1 MQLGGPPSGAGTLN
15 ADGGEI
21 QPADPS
27 KFYKEPGYSP
37 YAGRRYPERP
47 YFGDEHVHTAWSVDA
62 GGSGATLGPEEA
74 TRFARGEEV
83 TSTSGQPV
91 KLGQPLDWVAI
102 TDHSDMMGMITEIK
116 GGNPEMMAD
125 PTLKRWRDMFN
136 GGPVEAKKAVMEL
149 VAAQSN
155 KKLPP
160 AATDPKFAKS
170 VWAKTTTIA
179 EKYNEPGRFTA
190 FIAYEWTSNAGG
202 GDNLHRNIIYRDNKD
217 KADQVLPYT
226 TFQSENPE
234 DLWKWMTEWEK
245 TTGGK
250 ILAIPHN
257 GNLSNGR
264 MFALTTFSG
273 DPLTKAWADA
283 RQRWEPLFEAIQMK
297 GQSESHPSLSTTD
310 DFAAYELWD
319 RGNLT
324 QTPKKPGMI
333 AGEYAREALK
343 NGLKVEQDLGTNPF
357 KFGMAGG
364 TDTHNGL
371 VAAEEDN
378 FFAKFP
384 SAEPRP
390 DRWDEDAMNFGPNR
404 IVKGWE
410 MTAAG
415 YTAVWATGNTRAE
428 LWDAM
433 MRRETY
439 ATSGPRM
446 IVRFFGG
453 YDFTQADAT
462 RTPAVAG
469 YAKGVPMGGD
479 LAGGAI
485 RQGADVPR
493 RRAQGPVQRQPRSH
507 PDHQGMAGQGRQAAG
522 EDLRRGVGRQ
532 GPAQDRQRQADPG
545 REYRGRRHRDVDQ
558 HHRRSGTRRRVEGPG
573 LRSVGPRGLLRAHPR
588 DPDAALD
595 RVRRGVLQDQD
606 HRPESTD
613 DDAGAGVHVANL
625 VFAEVRVHMRI
636 RTLLGEPM
644 LHFLL
649 IGIALF
655 AAYQWMAPV
664 DSDGRRIVI
673 TQGVVD
679 DLVTQHVAAKG
690 REPSSTEL
698 NHLIESYVRDEILYR
713 EGVKLGLDRDD
724 IVVKRRVRQK
734 IELIEEEDASTRTPT
749 DADLSAYLAANPA
762 RFVQPAI
769 LTFEQV
775 FLGQSAAG
783 PGVVHAVAVTHQ
795 ALRNGADPAELGTP
809 TLLPHRM
816 TRTPADL
823 VARDFGASFAAAL
836 EKVPVGEWVGP
847 IDSSFGAHYVRVS
860 DRTPAVAPQLA
871 AVRDHVVR
879 EWENERRQRARNDA
893 YAKMRG
899 GYEVSIEANTPAE
912 RR

>member
-1 MQLGGPPSGAGTLN
+1 MPMRQLIVIGTVLLAAACGSPESPPGPRAPAATTAAAPAAAVQLGGPPTGAGTST
-15 ADGGEI
+15 ADTGEI
-21 QPADPS
+21 KPADPAR
-27 KFYKEPGYSP
+27 FHKEPGYSP

-47 YFGDEHVHTAWSVDA
+47 YFGDEHVHTSWSVDA
-62 GGSGATLGPEEA
+62 GGTGTTLGPEEA

-83 TSTSGQPV
+83 VATSGQPV

-125 PTLKRWRDMFN
+125 STLKRWREMFN

-149 VAAQSN
+149 VAAQAN

-170 VWAKTTTIA
+170 VWAKNTTVA

-217 KADQVLPYT
+217 RADQVLPYT

-297 GQSESHPSLSTTD
+297 GQSESHPSLSPTD

-384 SAEPRP
+384 SAEPRA
-390 DRWDEDAMNFGPNR
+390 DRWDEDAMNFGPDR

-469 YAKGVPMGGD
+469 YAKGVPMGADLPAAPAGKAPTFLVAALKDRYSGNLDRIQIIKGWLGKDGKPQETIYDVVWGD
-479 LAGGAI
+479 KDRRKIVNGKLTAVGNTVDVATATWTNTIGDPELVTVWTRTSIHRSARSTTRASSKSRRLAG
-485 RQGADVPR
+485 RPTMPR
-493 RRAQGPVQRQPRSH
+493 TSRS
-507 PDHQGMAGQGRQAAG
+507 
-522 EDLRRGVGRQ
+522 
-532 GPAQDRQRQADPG
+532 
-545 REYRGRRHRDVDQ
+545 
-558 HHRRSGTRRRVEGPG
+558 RS
-573 LRSVGPRGLLRAHPR
+573 
-588 DPDAALD
+588 
-595 RVRRGVLQDQD
+595 
-606 HRPESTD
+606 
-613 DDAGAGVHVANL
+613 
-625 VFAEVRVHMRI
+625 RI
-636 RTLLGEPM
+636 R
-644 LHFLL
+644 
-649 IGIALF
+649 
-655 AAYQWMAPV
+655 
-664 DSDGRRIVI
+664 RCR
-673 TQGVVD
+673 
-679 DLVTQHVAAKG
+679 
-690 REPSSTEL
+690 
-698 NHLIESYVRDEILYR
+698 
-713 EGVKLGLDRDD
+713 
-724 IVVKRRVRQK
+724 
-734 IELIEEEDASTRTPT
+734 
-749 DADLSAYLAANPA
+749 
-762 RFVQPAI
+762 
-769 LTFEQV
+769 
-775 FLGQSAAG
+775 
-783 PGVVHAVAVTHQ
+783 
-795 ALRNGADPAELGTP
+795 
-809 TLLPHRM
+809 
-816 TRTPADL
+816 
-823 VARDFGASFAAAL
+823 
-836 EKVPVGEWVGP
+836 
-847 IDSSFGAHYVRVS
+847 
-860 DRTPAVAPQLA
+860 
-871 AVRDHVVR
+871 
-879 EWENERRQRARNDA
+879 
-893 YAKMRG
+893 
-899 GYEVSIEANTPAE
+899 
-912 RR
+912 

>member
-1 MQLGGPPSGAGTLN
+1 LPRASGPRPPRS
-15 ADGGEI
+15 
-21 QPADPS
+21 
-27 KFYKEPGYSP
+27 
-37 YAGRRYPERP
+37 RRSTTNRALH
-47 YFGDEHVHTAWSVDA
+47 GVH
-62 GGSGATLGPEEA
+62 
-74 TRFARGEEV
+74 R
-83 TSTSGQPV
+83 
-91 KLGQPLDWVAI
+91 
-102 TDHSDMMGMITEIK
+102 
-116 GGNPEMMAD
+116 
-125 PTLKRWRDMFN
+125 
-136 GGPVEAKKAVMEL
+136 
-149 VAAQSN
+149 
-155 KKLPP
+155 
-160 AATDPKFAKS
+160 
-170 VWAKTTTIA
+170 
-179 EKYNEPGRFTA
+179 
-190 FIAYEWTSNAGG
+190 YEWTSNAGG

-297 GQSESHPSLSTTD
+297 GQSESHPSLSPTD

-479 LAGGAI
+479 LPAAPAGKAPTFLVAALKDRFSGNLDRIQIIKGWLGKDGKPQEKIYDVVWGNKDRRRIVNGKLTPVGTPWTSPPPRGPTPSAI
-485 RQGADVPR
+485 RNSSPSGRTRTSIRRSARSTTRASSRSR
-493 RRAQGPVQRQPRSH
+493 RRAGPRT
-507 PDHQGMAGQGRQAAG
+507 
-522 EDLRRGVGRQ
+522 
-532 GPAQDRQRQADPG
+532 
-545 REYRGRRHRDVDQ
+545 
-558 HHRRSGTRRRVEGPG
+558 TRRTS
-573 LRSVGPRGLLRAHPR
+573 RSRSRT
-588 DPDAALD
+588 
-595 RVRRGVLQDQD
+595 RRC
-606 HRPESTD
+606 R
-613 DDAGAGVHVANL
+613 
-625 VFAEVRVHMRI
+625 
-636 RTLLGEPM
+636 
-644 LHFLL
+644 
-649 IGIALF
+649 
-655 AAYQWMAPV
+655 
-664 DSDGRRIVI
+664 
-673 TQGVVD
+673 
-679 DLVTQHVAAKG
+679 
-690 REPSSTEL
+690 
-698 NHLIESYVRDEILYR
+698 
-713 EGVKLGLDRDD
+713 
-724 IVVKRRVRQK
+724 
-734 IELIEEEDASTRTPT
+734 
-749 DADLSAYLAANPA
+749 
-762 RFVQPAI
+762 
-769 LTFEQV
+769 
-775 FLGQSAAG
+775 
-783 PGVVHAVAVTHQ
+783 
-795 ALRNGADPAELGTP
+795 
-809 TLLPHRM
+809 
-816 TRTPADL
+816 
-823 VARDFGASFAAAL
+823 
-836 EKVPVGEWVGP
+836 
-847 IDSSFGAHYVRVS
+847 
-860 DRTPAVAPQLA
+860 
-871 AVRDHVVR
+871 
-879 EWENERRQRARNDA
+879 
-893 YAKMRG
+893 
-899 GYEVSIEANTPAE
+899 
-912 RR
+912 